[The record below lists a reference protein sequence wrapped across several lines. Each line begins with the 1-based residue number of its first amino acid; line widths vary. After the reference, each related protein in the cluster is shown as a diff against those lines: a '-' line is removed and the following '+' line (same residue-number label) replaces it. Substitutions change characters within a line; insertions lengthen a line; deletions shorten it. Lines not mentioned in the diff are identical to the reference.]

1 MSIDPIITFKAGIC
15 DLNVCLIV
23 LIDGEAVGSTPN
35 IHPLGLCHS
44 SCGGPEADTGIY
56 LPLLG
61 R

>member
-15 DLNVCLIV
+15 DLDVRLIV
-23 LIDGEAVGSTPN
+23 LIDGEAVGSTTD
-35 IHPLGLCHS
+35 IHPLGLCHPS
-44 SCGGPEADTGIY
+44 RGGPEADPGIY